1 MPTPS
6 HYSSSGP
13 RITVNS
19 FIKDPLLIRA
29 RMLRMAEQQFIMEA
43 LLRQVPG
50 TDSGVIGYEES
61 TPQFTDD
68 DAAVVAEG
76 AEIPLTMGQDGIPKA
91 AFTIK
96 TALGIEITQ
105 ETKDRNR
112 VDKLDQRMKQVRNT
126 IVRHWERRLFT
137 AFNAAVPAGNTIS
150 LESVLAARNWYT
162 GSAPTIRDDLLSLIQ
177 LVSEAEVPNQDD
189 SFLGFVPDT
198 LVVSTRTK
206 YAMLKD
212 DAFAEIYK
220 NSPVVT
226 ESPVYTGQL
235 PKDIYGLT
243 IMASRFMD
251 DNTAYVLERKTAG
264 GYSDERPFQVSPTRR
279 DDDREVWRSNAVRR
293 SAIFVD
299 QPFALAKIIGIKTD
313 PTP

>member
-6 HYSSSGP
+6 HYSGSGP

-29 RMLRMAEQQFIMEA
+29 RMIRLAEQQFIMEA

-61 TPQFTDD
+61 TPLFTDD

-76 AEIPLTMGQDGIPKA
+76 AEIPLTMGQDGVPKA

-96 TALGIEITQ
+96 TALGIEITR
-105 ETKDRNR
+105 ETRDRNR
-112 VDKLDQRMKQVRNT
+112 VDKLQQRMVQVRNT
-126 IVRHWERRLFT
+126 IVRHWERRLFN
-137 AFNAAVPAGNTIS
+137 AFNAAVPTAN
-150 LESVLAARNWYT
+150 VLDIGGASFAARNWYT
-162 GSAPTIRDDLLSLIQ
+162 GTAPTIRDDILSAIQ
-177 LVSEAEVPNQDD
+177 LVSEAEVPGQDD

-198 LVVSTRTK
+198 MVISTRTM

-212 DAFAEIYK
+212 DGFAEIYK
-220 NSPVVT
+220 NSPIVT

-235 PKDIYGLT
+235 PRQIFGLT
-243 IMASRFMD
+243 IMSSRFMGD
-251 DNTAYVLERKTAG
+251 DDAYILQRKEVG
-264 GYSDERPFQVSPTRR
+264 GYSDERPYSVSPTRE
-279 DDDREVWRSNAVRR
+279 DPDREVWRSNAVRR
-293 SAIFVD
+293 TAIFVD
-299 QPFALAKIIGIKTD
+299 QPYAIAKITDIKTD
-313 PTP
+313 GP